1 VENLLNKLKELKV
14 KYFFGKIKRTTD
26 AMIKEF
32 CRVIGN
38 YEFIREV
45 DMTKP
50 RNIYA
55 MAMDS
60 ITKTIIER
68 ISETVRER

>member
-1 VENLLNKLKELKV
+1 LLSELKELKV

-60 ITKTIIER
+60 ISWTINET
-68 ISETVRER
+68 ISETLRAR